1 MRITRFLSLALL
13 AVSCGESGTRSF
25 STMGVSDSAGVR
37 TVTSAPVDVVYAEMA
52 AEPAL
57 VIGRLSGPQEYLFG
71 TITAVARNERGNV
84 VVGDSQANEIR
95 VFDPTGVHLRTLGG
109 VGEGP
114 GEFEALSDAWPVAG
128 GNIVA
133 TDLALERVTVFDST
147 GRVVETARVEQPGGS
162 EINLNSMFSRGTGG
176 PGTVL
181 YEVALRSASSLMAEG
196 GTFESAMEAT
206 LGGEP
211 QVLYVR
217 HRFDGTLVD
226 TVAAGRASPVIVSQ
240 LDGGVMLFA
249 HLPFAPTSSAA
260 GSDRGIA
267 VTGGV
272 GYDLSLFDPTGSLV
286 MAYILVGWKLLLR
299 LRSKRSA
306 GASSSVSPVTTSMS
320 SVWRFVILFFRGDPD
335 REQGVWHRWIKAH
348 PGCTSTVFT

>member
-37 TVTSAPVDVVYAEMA
+37 IVTSAPVDVLYAEMA

-71 TITAVARNERGNV
+71 TITAVARDERGNV

-133 TDLALERVTVFDST
+133 TDLALERITVFDST
-147 GRVVETARVEQPGGS
+147 R
-162 EINLNSMFSRGTGG
+162 
-176 PGTVL
+176 
-181 YEVALRSASSLMAEG
+181 
-196 GTFESAMEAT
+196 
-206 LGGEP
+206 
-211 QVLYVR
+211 
-217 HRFDGTLVD
+217 
-226 TVAAGRASPVIVSQ
+226 
-240 LDGGVMLFA
+240 
-249 HLPFAPTSSAA
+249 
-260 GSDRGIA
+260 
-267 VTGGV
+267 
-272 GYDLSLFDPTGSLV
+272 
-286 MAYILVGWKLLLR
+286 
-299 LRSKRSA
+299 
-306 GASSSVSPVTTSMS
+306 
-320 SVWRFVILFFRGDPD
+320 
-335 REQGVWHRWIKAH
+335 
-348 PGCTSTVFT
+348 